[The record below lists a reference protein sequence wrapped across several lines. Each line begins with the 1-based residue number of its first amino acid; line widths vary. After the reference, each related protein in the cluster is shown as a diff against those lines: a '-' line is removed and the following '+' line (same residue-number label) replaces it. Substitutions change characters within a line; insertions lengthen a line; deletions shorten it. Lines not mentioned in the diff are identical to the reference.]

1 MNIGVIGCP
10 LSDEFF
16 TAAQANGQALKIRK
30 VYYDLGD
37 ATHKAYLNGDILHVE
52 TVESIINDEEIEM
65 IVLSGKQKSL
75 AGQVLN
81 AGKAVR
87 VL

>member
-16 TAAQANGQALKIRK
+16 TAAQANGEALKIRK

-37 ATHKAYLNGDILHVE
+37 AAQHTDASGDILYVK
-52 TVESIINDEEIEM
+52 TVESIINDEEIEL

-75 AGQVLN
+75 AGQVIE

-87 VL
+87 ML